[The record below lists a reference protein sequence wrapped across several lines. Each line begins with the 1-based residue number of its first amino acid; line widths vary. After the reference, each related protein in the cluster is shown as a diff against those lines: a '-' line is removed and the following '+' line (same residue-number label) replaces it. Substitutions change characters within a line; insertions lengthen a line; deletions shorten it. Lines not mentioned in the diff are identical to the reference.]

1 MNCRYGSS
9 VVFDE
14 GMFSKD
20 ILNEST
26 ELSLECNKKL
36 LLNPKRDIKRQM

>member
-1 MNCRYGSS
+1 M
-9 VVFDE
+9 FE

-26 ELSLECNKKL
+26 ELSLERNKIL
-36 LLNPKRDIKRQM
+36 LLNPKRDIKRQMLLAW